1 MFVGTFKVITSFTWV
16 LDVDSCIVLRSEDQV
31 VLVTNVAAPVN

>member
-16 LDVDSCIVLRSEDQV
+16 LDVDSCILRSEDQV